1 MTNPPTKYAFSLL
14 VAASALLA
22 AASLPQTNAQPSGST
37 PAASAP
43 ASPAAQGSQGK
54 VLEVVID
61 PVAASEGAAGL
72 EKTAASA
79 AAQRDAAAKQPG
91 CQNTQ
96 AAMIAA
102 DARGGSA
109 AAVRTSVWSTVQDA
123 EAASLA
129 MDDPASGASKQRSAS
144 YFRLLKETKLG
155 DGPIGHL
162 EVVVFRTKPG
172 VTREANLA
180 LFEKGDSDY
189 AQVGAGEG
197 GLLAHSLWIAP
208 DGRWV
213 HLLYWRS
220 EADYQRTGKAL
231 FARPGVGGWIR
242 SLDFKRFTVYRGDV
256 IKDAKPEVPPGK

>member
-1 MTNPPTKYAFSLL
+1 MTNSPTKYAFSLL
-14 VAASALLA
+14 IAAFVLQA
-22 AASLPQTNAQPSGST
+22 AASLSQTNAQPSGST

-43 ASPAAQGSQGK
+43 ASPAAQGSEGK

-61 PVAASEGAAGL
+61 PVAASEGSDGL
-72 EKTAASA
+72 EKAKA
-79 AAQRDAAAKQPG
+79 AATVQREATAKQPG
-91 CQNTQ
+91 CLSTQ

-109 AAVRTSVWSTVQDA
+109 AAVRASVWSTVQDA

-129 MDDPASGASKQRSAS
+129 MDDPASAASKQRSAS

-180 LFEKGDSDY
+180 LFEKGDTDY

-213 HLLYWRS
+213 HLLLWRS
-220 EADYQRTGKAL
+220 GADYQKTGKAL

-256 IKDAKPEVPPGK
+256 VSDAQPKPSTGK